1 MAKYVLKRLGYAV
14 LTLFVLVTLTFFTM
28 QLLPGDPFTGEKK
41 VPEEVLA
48 RDRKSTRLNSSH
60 NLRSRMPSSA

>member
-48 RDRKSTRLNSSH
+48 SIK
-60 NLRSRMPSSA
+60 AKYG

>member
-28 QLLPGDPFTGEKK
+28 QLLPGDPFTGEKGSGRGFGQHQGK
-41 VPEEVLA
+41 IWLGQ
-48 RDRKSTRLNSSH
+48 TRV
-60 NLRSRMPSSA
+60 